1 MMRIH
6 CCGVRVVSGLLFVLL
21 LALGGSA
28 QAQGLTGP
36 RIARGECAVL
46 AGARDVRALLPASVF
61 HDWEQAGQQAAVMMK
76 AWAAE
81 PPGLAWT
88 RLQLSMHVKHKV
100 SPTRAARGL
109 ALVHV
114 AMRDAALAAQACG
127 HDGALAQ
134 SMAAAQVL
142 GYLFNAEERS
152 FDRIVFELAARHR
165 GHARDRPD
173 EASGRALS
181 LGYEIGRQL
190 VAYGDSDGA
199 QHGWNGVRLQWYGEE
214 RYYGPGSWEP
224 TPPYFYFPPSEPFAP
239 HWRTWAAD
247 ERDAARSVP
256 PRYGSPA
263 YLKDLQEVIDVQ
275 RSLTPEQLA
284 IAKFWVDGHGSVTPP
299 GHWNQIA
306 LDALAGRTQLDARR
320 TLDMFA
326 DLNMAMAD
334 TFILS
339 WAVKYRYWSA
349 RPITAARQL
358 LGVELRPAILTP
370 PFPGY
375 VSGHAATSGAA
386 ARILGH
392 YLPDRAAVFDAQA
405 EQAAMSRLYGGIHFR
420 HDNEDGLALGRRVAT
435 AVIERAAPQTPS
447 AEHAEPQQKGQ

>member
-1 MMRIH
+1 MMALRPFSR
-6 CCGVRVVSGLLFVLL
+6 C
-21 LALGGSA
+21 ALGGVLLMAALVLADTA
-28 QAQGLTGP
+28 QALDLEGT
-36 RIARGECAVL
+36 RIARGECEQLIRAHD
-46 AGARDVRALLPASVF
+46 ARTLLPASVF
-61 HDWEQAGQQAAVMMK
+61 HDWEKAGGDAAGMVK
-76 AWAAE
+76 AWASE

-109 ALVHV
+109 ALMHV
-114 AMRDAALAAQACG
+114 AMRDAALAAQTCG
-127 HDGALAQ
+127 QDVALAQ
-134 SMAAAQVL
+134 SMAAAHVL

-152 FDRIVFELAARHR
+152 FDRIVFELAARYR

-173 EASGRALS
+173 ETSARALS

-190 VAYGDSDGA
+190 VAHGDSDGA

-239 HWRTWAAD
+239 RWRTWMPVD
-247 ERDAARSVP
+247 HDVIRPVP

-306 LDALAGRTQLDARR
+306 LDALAGRRAVNDRQALD
-320 TLDMFA
+320 LFA

-334 TFILS
+334 AFIVT
-339 WAVKYRYWSA
+339 WAVKYRYWTV

-358 LGVELRPAILTP
+358 LGVDLKPAILTP

-386 ARILGH
+386 ARVLGH

-420 HDNEDGLALGRRVAT
+420 HDNEDGLTLGRRIAT
-435 AVIERAAPQTPS
+435 AVIERAPPRGVS
-447 AEHAEPQQKGQ
+447 AEHTERQQKGQ

>member
-1 MMRIH
+1 MMALRPFSR
-6 CCGVRVVSGLLFVLL
+6 C
-21 LALGGSA
+21 ALGGVLLMAALVLADTA
-28 QAQGLTGP
+28 QALDLEGT
-36 RIARGECAVL
+36 RIARGECEQLIRAHD
-46 AGARDVRALLPASVF
+46 ARTLLPASVF
-61 HDWEQAGQQAAVMMK
+61 HDWEKAGGDAASMVK
-76 AWAAE
+76 AWASE

-109 ALVHV
+109 ALMHV
-114 AMRDAALAAQACG
+114 AMRDAALAAQTCG
-127 HDGALAQ
+127 QDVALAQ
-134 SMAAAQVL
+134 SMAAAHVL

-152 FDRIVFELAARHR
+152 FDRIVFELAARYR

-173 EASGRALS
+173 ETSARALS

-190 VAYGDSDGA
+190 VAHGDSDGA

-239 HWRTWAAD
+239 RWRTWMPVD
-247 ERDAARSVP
+247 HDAIRPVP

-306 LDALAGRTQLDARR
+306 LDALAGRRAVNDRQALD
-320 TLDMFA
+320 LFA

-334 TFILS
+334 AFIVT
-339 WAVKYRYWSA
+339 WAVKYRYWTV

-358 LGVELRPAILTP
+358 LGVDLKPAILTP

-386 ARILGH
+386 ARVLGH

-420 HDNEDGLALGRRVAT
+420 HDNEDGLTLGRRIAT
-435 AVIERAAPQTPS
+435 AVIERAPPWGVS
-447 AEHAEPQQKGQ
+447 AEHPERQQKGQ

>member
-1 MMRIH
+1 MMLAHPLRSRLA
-6 CCGVRVVSGLLFVLL
+6 GSLLVMAA
-21 LALGGSA
+21 LALSDA
-28 QAQGLTGP
+28 AAARNLEDT
-36 RIARGECAVL
+36 RVARGECETL
-46 AGARDVRALLPASVF
+46 AHAHEARSLLPASVF
-61 HDWEQAGQQAAVMMK
+61 HDWEKAGVEAAGMVK
-76 AWAAE
+76 SWASE

-109 ALVHV
+109 ALMHV
-114 AMRDAALAAQACG
+114 AMRDAALAAKTCG
-127 HDGALAQ
+127 HDVALAQ
-134 SMAAAQVL
+134 SMAAAHVL

-152 FDRIVFELAARHR
+152 FDRIVFELAARYR

-173 EASGRALS
+173 DASARALS

-190 VAYGDSDGA
+190 VAHGDSDGA

-239 HWRTWAAD
+239 LWRTWMPVD
-247 ERDAARSVP
+247 HDAIRPVP

-275 RSLTPEQLA
+275 RALTPEQLA

-306 LDALAGRTQLDARR
+306 LDALAGRGAVDARHA
-320 TLDMFA
+320 LDMFA

-334 TFILS
+334 AFIVT
-339 WAVKYRYWSA
+339 WAVKYRYWTV

-358 LGVELRPAILTP
+358 LGVELKPAILTP

-386 ARILGH
+386 ARVLGH

-420 HDNEDGLALGRRVAT
+420 HDNEDGLALGRRLAT
-435 AVIERAAPQTPS
+435 AVIERAAPPTAS
-447 AEHAEPQQKGQ
+447 AEHAEPQQQGQ